1 MSNTEIILALATIGF
16 LFVPSVLQ
24 WFNSRRQAQADYG
37 QKIGSAYDQLLENLD
52 ARVKELEADNKQYKK
67 NYRVLWGYMITLVE
81 GYIRHGLTP
90 PPPPTELETD
100 PELARLFDRI
110 KRATK

>member
-1 MSNTEIILALATIGF
+1 MSKTEIILALAVILIPF
-16 LFVPSVLQ
+16 IPSMLQ
-24 WFNSRRQAQADYG
+24 WANNRRQTQGDVSL
-37 QKIGSAYDQLLENLD
+37 KIGNAYDQLLENLD
-52 ARVKELEADNKQYKK
+52 ARVKELETDNKQYKK

-81 GYIRHGLTP
+81 GYIRNGLTP
-90 PPPPTELETD
+90 PAPPTELETD

>member
-1 MSNTEIILALATIGF
+1 MSNAEIITIITIIAV
-16 LFVPSVLQ
+16 FVPSILQ
-24 WFNSRRQAQADYG
+24 WFNNRRTSQGDFG
-37 QKIGSAYDQLLENLD
+37 QKIGSAYDQLLENLEKRITD
-52 ARVKELEADNKQYKK
+52 LEKDNKTYKQ

-90 PPPPTELETD
+90 PAPPTELETD

>member
-1 MSNTEIILALATIGF
+1 MSIAEIIALISIVL
-16 LFVPSVLQ
+16 LFIPSVLQ
-24 WFNSRRQAQADYG
+24 WINSRRQAQGDFG

-52 ARVKELEADNKQYKK
+52 ERVKELEADNKQYKK

-81 GYIRHGLTP
+81 GYIRNGLTP
-90 PPPPTELETD
+90 PAPPTELETD